1 MSLLYLA
8 PGYAAVAS
16 FMCLSYSSI
25 ESTKTGSKD
34 DSFIEQNA
42 SSVQSSW
49 IISCAIVAL
58 IIAGV
63 SGEVSLGQT
72 DTSHIIFVVILV
84 ISTLSVSSS
93 MLSNAF

>member
-1 MSLLYLA
+1 MSLVYLA
-8 PGYAAVAS
+8 PGYVAITS

-25 ESTKTGSKD
+25 ESTKTSSKD

-49 IISCAIVAL
+49 IICCAIVAL

-63 SGEVSLGQT
+63 SGEVSLGQA
-72 DTSHIIFVVILV
+72 DTTHIIFVVILV
-84 ISTLSVSSS
+84 IATLSVSSS
-93 MLSNAF
+93 LLSSAF